1 MFDSVLWYLKEH
13 VDMSSVNYVVNAVL
27 GLFMTNPSWKFDAEH
42 VTVIN
47 ALTIIILQIWVSN
60 FVKDKKPL
68 PTMIGG
74 ISLGTLGMAILAISP
89 NGWIFLAGII
99 IFSFGEM
106 TAHPKFM
113 SYVGLIAPPDK
124 KAIYQG
130 YGFLYGVLGSG
141 IGGILGAKM
150 YVLFVDQWNQASLL
164 WLAFSLIGVITGIG
178 LFLFNK
184 FLAPKSEVMAE

>member
-1 MFDSVLWYLKEH
+1 
-13 VDMSSVNYVVNAVL
+13 
-27 GLFMTNPSWKFDAEH
+27 
-42 VTVIN
+42 
-47 ALTIIILQIWVSN
+47 
-60 FVKDKKPL
+60 
-68 PTMIGG
+68 
-74 ISLGTLGMAILAISP
+74 
-89 NGWIFLAGII
+89 
-99 IFSFGEM
+99 
-106 TAHPKFM
+106 
-113 SYVGLIAPPDK
+113 VGLIAPPDK